1 MASLEKPPINVDYF
15 ADLTGDIDACDET
28 CREQI
33 GDRIKQLREDKGL
46 SIEELARLTHFD
58 EQLLRAIEDNT
69 VSPQLGTI
77 IKLSKAMDSALQRL
91 IAAEGR
97 MAYSITRKNER
108 KIVTRS
114 STSRGQRPAYT
125 YMSLAPEVKDRHM
138 EVLMVQLEEL
148 VDAEP
153 SVHGGEE
160 FIHVLEG
167 TVLLRIGE
175 ERFELLPGDS
185 AYYLSSTAH
194 LLSAKEGR
202 AKILAVIYSQ

>member
-15 ADLTGDIDACDET
+15 ADLTGDIDACDDT

-46 SIEELARLTHFD
+46 SIEELARLTDFD
-58 EQLLRAIEDNT
+58 EQLLQAIEDNT

-108 KIVTRS
+108 KLVTRS

-153 SVHGGEE
+153 SVHGGEG

-194 LLSAKEGR
+194 LLSTKEGR

>member
-46 SIEELARLTHFD
+46 SIEELARLTNFD
-58 EQLLRAIEDNT
+58 EQLLRDIEDNT

-97 MAYSITRKNER
+97 MAYSVTRKNER

-153 SVHGGEE
+153 SVHAGEE